1 MGPEKNRVMKMRI
14 RVIVEE
20 KKNLIQIEVLLKK
33 LKRGILLEIHWVG
46 LVKRE
51 EVQCKYNNKVMEI
64 AKFFELVIC

>member
-1 MGPEKNRVMKMRI
+1 MRI

>member
-1 MGPEKNRVMKMRI
+1 MRI

-51 EVQCKYNNKVMEI
+51 EVQCTYNNKVMDS
-64 AKFFELVIC
+64 AKCFELVIC